1 MFCEVGE
8 PWPVLIPDE
17 EIHLSFPGTKVR
29 VSFSFFFYFL
39 SKAFLHTG
47 PVRLVDL
54 SYNLIEISIPP
65 HLRLRDLPLRLLEM
79 LEITKF
85 RVVIQIYNDT
95 ERQHVPHTSLRF
107 DETV

>member
-1 MFCEVGE
+1 CSARLASRGPYSSPMKKSTSRS
-8 PWPVLIPDE
+8 PVLRC
-17 EIHLSFPGTKVR
+17 V
-29 VSFSFFFYFL
+29 FSSVFFYFL
-39 SKAFLHTG
+39 SKAFLHTD
-47 PVRLVDL
+47 PVRLVDV
-54 SYNLIEISIPP
+54 SYNLIEISIAP

-107 DETV
+107 EETLC

>member
-17 EIHLSFPGTKVR
+17 EIHLSFPGTKLR

-54 SYNLIEISIPP
+54 SYNPIEISIPP
-65 HLRLRDLPLRLLEM
+65 HLRLRDLPLRLLERCWKSPSSVS
-79 LEITKF
+79 LYKFITT
-85 RVVIQIYNDT
+85 RNVNT
-95 ERQHVPHTSLRF
+95 CRTLL
-107 DETV
+107 